1 MAARKKMIDIPFDIA
16 IPILLDEHFTVFKY
30 SSYSRSYHAYKE
42 IWNPLVGDDSLICEP
57 EESNEHDKY
66 AVAIVFNDCLLKRVV
81 GHVPLYWSKLALKF
95 LEFQNYSIR
104 VAVTGNRVNRGAGL
118 GLEIPVD
125 YFFYGDSRVI
135 AWFKTSIENLVRCI
149 DEKVGKC
156 VK

>member
-1 MAARKKMIDIPFDIA
+1 MS
-16 IPILLDEHFTVFKY
+16 LLIFQYQFISMGTSQFSSTVLTAG
-30 SSYSRSYHAYKE
+30 AYKE

-66 AVAIVFNDCLLKRVV
+66 AVAIIFDDCLLKKIV
-81 GHVPLYWSKLALKF
+81 GHVPLYWSKLAHKF
-95 LEFQNYSIR
+95 LQFQNHNIR
-104 VAVTGNRVNRGAGL
+104 VAVTGKIVNRGAGC

-125 YFFYGDSRVI
+125 YFFHGDSRVI
-135 AWFKTSIENLVRCI
+135 AWLQNSVEEIDRCI

>member
-1 MAARKKMIDIPFDIA
+1 MAARKKMIDISFDIPIT
-16 IPILLDEHFTVFKY
+16 IPLDEHFTVFNY
-30 SSYSRSYHAYKE
+30 SCYSRDYHAYKE
-42 IWNPLVGDDSLICEP
+42 IWNPTVSDDSLICEP

-66 AVAIVFNDCLLKRVV
+66 AVAIVFDDCFLKKVV
-81 GHVPLYWSKLALKF
+81 GHVLLYWSKLAFKF
-95 LEFQNYSIR
+95 LQFQNHSIR
-104 VAVTGNRVNRGAGL
+104 VVVTGKRVNRGTGL

-135 AWFKTSIENLVRCI
+135 AWFKNSIEKLDRCI